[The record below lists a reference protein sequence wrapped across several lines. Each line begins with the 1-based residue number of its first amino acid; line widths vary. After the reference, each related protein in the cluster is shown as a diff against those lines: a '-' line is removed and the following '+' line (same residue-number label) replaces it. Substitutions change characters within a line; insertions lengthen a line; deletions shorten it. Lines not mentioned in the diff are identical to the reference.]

1 MTPNASRR
9 LPRNLTS
16 SPSSLHITAAW
27 LAPVAGLAIG
37 TPALTALGPWFPNAE
52 SPDLLIARLGAWSL
66 CLISLYF
73 LLNHTLALSLR
84 GLNALGVRTE
94 RWNRW
99 VPRASALAAGLI
111 LTAPTPSHA
120 APPPDTTVI
129 TQETHTQEPNATTA
143 TPSASAAFPIDGKQ
157 AVTPAKQEATQQE
170 AAAFTVKKAD
180 PVPLPRS
187 MGTPARA
194 DTVIVKTGD
203 TLWDLAARHLGPGA
217 TPQQIAKET
226 QRWHNSNRELLGD
239 NPHLIQP
246 GQELLI
252 PA

>member
-1 MTPNASRR
+1 MTSNASRR
-9 LPRNLTS
+9 RPRNLTS

-66 CLISLYF
+66 CLISIYF
-73 LLNHTLALSLR
+73 LLNHALALSLR
-84 GLNALGVRTE
+84 ALNALGVRTE

-129 TQETHTQEPNATTA
+129 TQETRTQEARATTA
-143 TPSASAAFPIDGKQ
+143 TPTTSAAFPIDGKQ
-157 AVTPAKQEATQQE
+157 AAAPAKQEATQQG
-170 AAAFTVKKAD
+170 AAAFTIKRAD
-180 PVPLPRS
+180 PVPLPRG
-187 MGTPARA
+187 MGTPTRA
-194 DTVIVKTGD
+194 DTVVVTTGD

-217 TPQQIAKET
+217 TPQQIATET
-226 QRWHNSNRELLGD
+226 QRWHNTNRELLGD

-246 GQELLI
+246 GQELFI

>member
-73 LLNHTLALSLR
+73 LLNHALALSLR

-129 TQETHTQEPNATTA
+129 TQETNATTA

-157 AVTPAKQEATQQE
+157 AATPAKQEATQQE

>member
-73 LLNHTLALSLR
+73 LLNHALALSLR

-129 TQETHTQEPNATTA
+129 TQETRTQETSATTA
-143 TPSASAAFPIDGKQ
+143 TPATSAAFPIDGKQ
-157 AVTPAKQEATQQE
+157 E
-170 AAAFTVKKAD
+170 AAQQATASFTVKKAD

-187 MGTPARA
+187 MGKPARA